1 MLLTQKTGQ
10 EEMTDLL
17 TTKNLNVSFK
27 SRGEIIHAVK
37 DLSFS
42 LRGDEVLGIV
52 GESGSGKSQTVLAIM
67 GLLEANGAASGSA
80 VFAKKE
86 LIGLPTNELNKVR
99 GNEIAMIFQDP
110 MSSLNP
116 YISIGKQMSGV
127 LKRHTKM
134 TNKEIKERCI
144 QMLHSVGISKP
155 EERFDGYSFELS
167 GGMRQRVMIAS
178 ALLTNPKLLIA
189 DEPTTALDVTV
200 QEKILDLILDVKERF
215 KMSVIMITHDLGVVA
230 RTCDNVLVMKSGEL
244 QESGDTE
251 AIFYSSK
258 ADYTKEL
265 LEKSKE
271 INLDDQQKY
280 TEAQDANIKNSLVKA
295 TKARVSFLLPKKTL
309 FASENVL
316 TAVNDISMETLD
328 GEVLGIVGESG
339 SGKSTLAKTIL
350 GLQKLTS
357 GQVEVFGERLV
368 DINKKELKEIRKK
381 MQVVFQDPFSSLNP
395 RMTVF
400 EILKEPL
407 DSFFPSM
414 TKESAQKDIE
424 DGLME
429 VGLAPEYLGRYPH
442 ELSGGQ
448 CQRVAIARALMPKP
462 QLLICDEAVSA
473 LDASIRGEI
482 IELLLRIKSEK
493 KLTMIFIAHDLAV
506 VRKICDRVIVMQSG
520 KVVEQGPTEKVFFEP
535 EKEYTANLL
544 SAVPVPD
551 PKIEKQKYI
560 KRTQS

>member
-27 SRGEIIHAVK
+27 SRGETIHAVK
-37 DLSFS
+37 NLSFS

-52 GESGSGKSQTVLAIM
+52 GESGSGKSQTVLSIM

-144 QMLHSVGISKP
+144 EMLHSVGISKP

-251 AIFYSSK
+251 AIFYSPK

-280 TEAQDANIKNSLVKA
+280 TETQDANIKNSLVKA

-357 GQVEVFGERLV
+357 GQVEVFGERLAA
-368 DINKKELKEIRKK
+368 INKKELKEIRKK

-400 EILKEPL
+400 EILRETMMIPTPFQ
-407 DSFFPSM
+407 S
-414 TKESAQKDIE
+414 
-424 DGLME
+424 
-429 VGLAPEYLGRYPH
+429 
-442 ELSGGQ
+442 
-448 CQRVAIARALMPKP
+448 C
-462 QLLICDEAVSA
+462 
-473 LDASIRGEI
+473 SI
-482 IELLLRIKSEK
+482 LKMK
-493 KLTMIFIAHDLAV
+493 
-506 VRKICDRVIVMQSG
+506 
-520 KVVEQGPTEKVFFEP
+520 
-535 EKEYTANLL
+535 
-544 SAVPVPD
+544 
-551 PKIEKQKYI
+551 
-560 KRTQS
+560 